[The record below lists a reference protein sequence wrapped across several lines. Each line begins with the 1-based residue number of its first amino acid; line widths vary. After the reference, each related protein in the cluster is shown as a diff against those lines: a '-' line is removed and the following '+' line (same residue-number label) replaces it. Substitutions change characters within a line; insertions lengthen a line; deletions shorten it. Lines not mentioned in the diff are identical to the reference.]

1 MTPSSNSLQRL
12 PRVTQ
17 ARLRAFRPSRSIAG
31 VRFDA
36 LRCNDVIDVVADA
49 VRRRRRLRLSFAN
62 AEFVIERDRNTALQQ
77 YLDDCDLVLADGS
90 SIVTASRLTGDAPPL
105 PTRVTGT
112 DFVDALGEASAVHG
126 FRLAFVGGKPG
137 VAAQAAARLT
147 GKHPGA
153 KVVLCMNGYD
163 ELTHTAQVI
172 SRLNEATPDVI
183 MVCLGN
189 PRQEQWILANEAALN
204 APVIFGNGGALDF
217 TAGVFRRAPA
227 WMQRTGLEWLYRL
240 VQEPTSARFR
250 RQLRLPIFIW
260 LAWRRS
266 VAQRQAARKP

>member
-1 MTPSSNSLQRL
+1 MTPASNGLQRP

-112 DFVDALGEASAVHG
+112 DFVDALGEASA
-126 FRLAFVGGKPG
+126 A
-137 VAAQAAARLT
+137 T
-147 GKHPGA
+147 GSGWRSSA
-153 KVVLCMNGYD
+153 
-163 ELTHTAQVI
+163 E
-172 SRLNEATPDVI
+172 S
-183 MVCLGN
+183 
-189 PRQEQWILANEAALN
+189 
-204 APVIFGNGGALDF
+204 
-217 TAGVFRRAPA
+217 PA
-227 WMQRTGLEWLYRL
+227 WPRRPPHDSPRST
-240 VQEPTSARFR
+240 PARR
-250 RQLRLPIFIW
+250 W
-260 LAWRRS
+260 CCA
-266 VAQRQAARKP
+266 